1 MKDFTVRC
9 VEVRKADPR
18 PEQRLTDRIFRGQPK
33 RSSDSREAEQKKS
46 PDKDGQ
52 GRIKSFSKETVNE
65 PPLVK
70 AKAFGPLTWV
80 TLIGFLEAVILF
92 IASIVFGDGM
102 SIVATILL
110 SLLSTVIGAINK
122 WTLHLPQRRDRD
134 APRGDTVI
142 RYPNGSFLVVIC
154 TENTA
159 RELYFAPEQIDYT
172 ITKPW
177 LHRALALL
185 GTLMLMG
192 GIVCLANAKLQLQ
205 LAWLGAYVIINI
217 AHWLAAALPQEMHW
231 DLSCYEVKEHIISGS
246 SGPENETFTEALWKA
261 IALTQ
266 TKQWVPSN
274 WPTSTGTEAWKQWI
288 CDAEREAEKTTH
300 RDTKPGESD
309 IGDYDFVFGKPES
322 TRVWELPLWDPSEAW
337 QKFHKSGALIAE
349 ESV

>member
-9 VEVRKADPR
+9 VEVTKAAPR
-18 PEQRLTDRIFRGQPK
+18 PEQGLADRLFRGVPK
-33 RSSDSREAEQKKS
+33 RS
-46 PDKDGQ
+46 PDKQQDEEPKPVYQ
-52 GRIKSFSKETVNE
+52 NNRVRTKSFGKEHQNE

-70 AKAFGPLTWV
+70 GKAFGPLTWV

-92 IASIVFGDGM
+92 ITSVVFGDGM

-122 WTLHLPQRRDRD
+122 WTLHLPQRRKKD

-142 RYPNGSFLVVIC
+142 RYPNGSFLVVRC

-159 RELYFAPEQIDYT
+159 RELYFAPEEIDYT
-172 ITKPW
+172 ITQPW

-231 DLSCYEVKEHIISGS
+231 DLSCYEVKEHIIKDGTTN
-246 SGPENETFTEALWKA
+246 ENFTEALWKA
-261 IALTQ
+261 IALTK
-266 TKQWVPSN
+266 TTQWVQEN
-274 WPTSTGTEAWKQWI
+274 WPTSNATAAWRQWVLDAKREAKETRMRESDAKEFKDYKFMFETPNSTTTWEVPAWK
-288 CDAEREAEKTTH
+288 
-300 RDTKPGESD
+300 
-309 IGDYDFVFGKPES
+309 
-322 TRVWELPLWDPSEAW
+322 PSEAW
-337 QKFHKSGALIAE
+337 QDLHKSGSLIAE
-349 ESV
+349 QAV